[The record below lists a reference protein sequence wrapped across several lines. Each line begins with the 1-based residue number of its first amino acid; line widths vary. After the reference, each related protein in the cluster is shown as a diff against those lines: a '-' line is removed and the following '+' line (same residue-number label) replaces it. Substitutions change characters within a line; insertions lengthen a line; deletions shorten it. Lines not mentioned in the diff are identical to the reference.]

1 MNQSHFGVH
10 RISKEE
16 NMKKLSLIY
25 LLAIVL
31 AFPMNAQ
38 REAKKDHQR
47 EVEILPYKVITN
59 DAFFKVMSY
68 GTPEG
73 SMDRIQGF
81 EYEWGYTY
89 ELLIDV
95 KFHKEVIPDGSD
107 REYILKKVIS
117 KTPVEEGLTFKLYLN
132 SNIYLGEPEPGVSA
146 FEEIEEG
153 LYLYYYELEMRIPK
167 DLMPAFQK
175 VLDGRA
181 EGKSTFK
188 IIGPNRVELVS
199 MDF

>member
-1 MNQSHFGVH
+1 
-10 RISKEE
+10 
-16 NMKKLSLIY
+16 MKKLSLIC
-25 LLAIVL
+25 LLSIVH

-38 REAKKDHQR
+38 QVEKKDHQL
-47 EVEILPYKVITN
+47 ELSILPYKVVTN

-68 GTPEG
+68 RTPEG
-73 SMDRIQGF
+73 SMDHIQGF
-81 EYEWGYTY
+81 EYEWGYNY
-89 ELLIDV
+89 ELLLDV
-95 KFHKEVIPDGSD
+95 KFHKEYIADGSD

-117 KTPVEEGLTFKLYLN
+117 KTPAAEGLTFKLYLN
-132 SNIYLGEPEPGVSA
+132 ANIYLGEPEPGVSA

-153 LYLYYYELEMRIPK
+153 LYLYYDQLELRIPEE
-167 DLMPAFQK
+167 LMPAFQK

-199 MDF
+199 LDF